1 MRNRLIL
8 LTAALMMA
16 GCRPE
21 TQRTDSV
28 DPNAGVEDR
37 ASWDAR
43 MVEHLDAGNA
53 AIRADS
59 FAVART
65 HFVQA
70 TEIEPDVAA
79 AWFGLY
85 MAENGLGNTE
95 AAQAA
100 LDRAQGLAAGATLIH
115 PDGGPPEEGG

>member
-1 MRNRLIL
+1 MRDRLIVL
-8 LTAALMMA
+8 AAALMMA

-59 FAVART
+59 FAVAHYPHRSSAY
-65 HFVQA
+65 HA
-70 TEIEPDVAA
+70 DAWIARGAGGNSAHLREPAARNRYPRSLTAGWCPAPMAA
-79 AWFGLY
+79 A
-85 MAENGLGNTE
+85 
-95 AAQAA
+95 
-100 LDRAQGLAAGATLIH
+100 
-115 PDGGPPEEGG
+115 